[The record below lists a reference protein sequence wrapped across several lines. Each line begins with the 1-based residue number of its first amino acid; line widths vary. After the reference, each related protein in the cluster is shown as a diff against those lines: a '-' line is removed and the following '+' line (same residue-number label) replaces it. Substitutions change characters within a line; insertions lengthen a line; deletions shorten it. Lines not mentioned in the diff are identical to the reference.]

1 MRLIYV
7 TFSLD
12 LNFGSGSSSAR
23 IKWCSLLSAVLLLM
37 KSIMPSL
44 KPPKLCNL
52 LLIMVVL
59 YYLVFFRQLLFYICF
74 GILFQLLHGDD
85 ELLITDMPKEDV
97 ERYHLYLED
106 LFFSSCFG
114 EDSSERLK
122 LYPSLSC
129 LSCITVVT
137 VSKCFW
143 SGYHCSL
150 FGAYEDSDFTRTGSR
165 NGLWL
170 KLLPAW

>member
-85 ELLITDMPKEDV
+85 ELLITDMPKEEV
-97 ERYHLYLED
+97 ESYHLSRRPPFLI
-106 LFFSSCFG
+106 LLWW
-114 EDSSERLK
+114 RQQWK
-122 LYPSLSC
+122 AK
-129 LSCITVVT
+129 T
-137 VSKCFW
+137 VSISLPPFM
-143 SGYHCSL
+143 YHCCNC
-150 FGAYEDSDFTRTGSR
+150 F
-165 NGLWL
+165 
-170 KLLPAW
+170 